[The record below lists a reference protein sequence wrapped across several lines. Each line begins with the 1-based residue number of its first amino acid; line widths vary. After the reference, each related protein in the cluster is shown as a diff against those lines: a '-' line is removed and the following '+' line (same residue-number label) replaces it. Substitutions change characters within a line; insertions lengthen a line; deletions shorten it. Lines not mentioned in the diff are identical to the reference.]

1 MHLIW
6 RFSAR
11 SLISK
16 YGIYTILLVLFV
28 FFSLMSKAFLTQQN
42 LVNILRQFAMLGIS
56 AVGMTLVILAGGID
70 LSVGSNLGLTGI
82 IAAICMVN
90 FEMIPALAIL
100 LGLISATIV
109 GIINGVSITRFRIPP
124 LIATLAT
131 YTAVRGVAYVL
142 TGGLPIFGF
151 PKSFNV
157 VGRGMIWFLPVPV
170 LIMLVVFVLGWMVL
184 HKTRYGRY
192 LYAIG
197 GNPEAAR
204 LSGIP
209 VKRNLVLTYVY
220 SGIFSGIAGII
231 MLSRLNSGHPTTG
244 TGFELDVIT
253 AVVLGGISIAG
264 GEGLFLGVISGV
276 LIIGV
281 LTNGMI
287 LMNVY
292 EYYQQ
297 VIKGL
302 VLLIAVGV
310 DQYYKQTG
318 KSRKGQSSGH

>member
-1 MHLIW
+1 
-6 RFSAR
+6 
-11 SLISK
+11 
-16 YGIYTILLVLFV
+16 
-28 FFSLMSKAFLTQQN
+28 MSKAFLTQQN